1 MWNHYLCKSYGF
13 RRIYW
18 AKKKLVKKKS
28 KLVKTL
34 KLVKK
39 KFKTCENTKTNGFR
53 RIRRAKEKL
62 FENTQEYI
70 THLLTK
76 LWIVQKNFLSQGKTR
91 KNTSSLIIFWK
102 LVSYE
107 ESRFCWAFGY
117 SFTLFKAWTLDFSPL
132 ANRNNCGI
140 SDFCYTDS
148 SIMFGLLSLL
158 QL

>member
-18 AKKKLVKKKS
+18 AKKKLVKKI
-28 KLVKTL
+28 
-34 KLVKK
+34 
-39 KFKTCENTKTNGFR
+39 KTCENTKSDRFR

-62 FENTQEYI
+62 VKTLKHNT
-70 THLLTK
+70 LTK
-76 LWIVQKNFLSQGKTR
+76 LWIVQKNLLSQGKTR
-91 KNTSSLIIFWK
+91 KNTSSLIFWK

-117 SFTLFKAWTLDFSPL
+117 SFTLFKAWTMDFSPL